1 MGQCAAPAQHLEQKE
16 IAVLALDHRAL
27 LFDSFTQGHHQIGK
41 IRLLK
46 FGDLLGAEAAEI
58 QNQQAALTQAALQ
71 LMALAT
77 RISQAEGIE
86 YETVLQQLQQGAAI
100 TPELFGKFADE
111 AALMLASMPS
121 QTAADDAVLT
131 VALQLRGEIEGP
143 DGWAPLEDWTLA
155 DTRRLPSRF
164 RAQIRSFLDVEAQGD
179 EAPTAPHKT
188 TKKAAA

>member
-1 MGQCAAPAQHLEQKE
+1 MDPRE
-16 IAVLALDHRAL
+16 L
-27 LFDSFTQGHHQIGK
+27 LHQSFIQGHHQIGK
-41 IRLLK
+41 LRLRK

-111 AALMLASMPS
+111 AALMVASMPS

-131 VALQLRGEIEGP
+131 VALQLRGELEGP
-143 DGWAPLEDWTLA
+143 DGWAPLEDWTVA

-164 RAQIRSFLDVEAQGD
+164 RAQIRSFLDAEAQGD
-179 EAPTAPHKT
+179 EAPAAPAKT